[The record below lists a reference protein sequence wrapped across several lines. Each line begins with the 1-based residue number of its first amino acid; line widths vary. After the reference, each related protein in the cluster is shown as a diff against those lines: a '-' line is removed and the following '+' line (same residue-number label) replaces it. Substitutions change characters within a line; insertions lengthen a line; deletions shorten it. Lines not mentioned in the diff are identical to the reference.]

1 MYPTMVVDN
10 FFEDVDKI
18 ISLSKKLKYTSATET
33 DNWPGIRT
41 ESLHLNH
48 YGLFRHIILKILSYY
63 HPTAQVKYDNSLICF
78 SRLKYGDKGKSR
90 FHYDG
95 DTVLA
100 AIIYLSEGNITT
112 GTTLFNKDKK
122 EQIIV
127 GNEFN
132 SMVSYDGSKYHGF
145 TSLEPLKEKE
155 RLTLNV
161 FIKDVEVN
169 YEKIP
174 S

>member
-1 MYPTMVVDN
+1 MYSTMVVDN

-18 ISLSKKLKYTSATET
+18 ISLSKNLKYTPATEI
-33 DNWPGIRT
+33 DNWPGVRT
-41 ESLHLNH
+41 ESLHLDH
-48 YGLFRHIILKILSYY
+48 YGLFDNIILKILNYY
-63 HPTAQVKYDNSLICF
+63 YPAAQVKYNKSLVCF
-78 SRLKYGDKGKSR
+78 SKLKYGDKGKSR

-95 DTVLA
+95 DTTLA
-100 AIIYLSEGNITT
+100 AIIYLSEGDIKT

-161 FIKDVEVN
+161 FIKNVEV
-169 YEKIP
+169 KL
-174 S
+174 

>member
-1 MYPTMVVDN
+1 MYSTMVVDN

-18 ISLSKKLKYTSATET
+18 ISLSKNLKYTPATEI
-33 DNWPGIRT
+33 DNWPGVRT
-41 ESLHLNH
+41 ESLHLDH
-48 YGLFRHIILKILSYY
+48 YGLFDNIILKILNYY
-63 HPTAQVKYDNSLICF
+63 YPAAQVKYNKSLVCF
-78 SRLKYGDKGKSR
+78 SKLKYGDKGKSR

-95 DTVLA
+95 DTVLG
-100 AIIYLSEGNITT
+100 AIVYLSEGDIKT

-145 TSLEPLKEKE
+145 TSLEPLREKE

-161 FIKDVEVN
+161 FIKNLEV
-169 YEKIP
+169 KL
-174 S
+174 

>member
-1 MYPTMVVDN
+1 MVVDN

-18 ISLSKKLKYTSATET
+18 IDLSKKLKYYPATKET

-48 YGLFRHIILKILSYY
+48 YDLFRNIILKILNYY
-63 HPTAQVKYDNSLICF
+63 HPNAQVKYDNSLICF
-78 SRLKYGDKGKSR
+78 SKLKYGDKGKTR

-95 DTVLA
+95 DTALA
-100 AIIYLSEGNITT
+100 TIIYLSEGNIET
-112 GTTLFNKDKK
+112 GTTLFNKNKK
-122 EQIIV
+122 KQIIV

-145 TSLEPLKEKE
+145 TSLKPLREKE

-161 FIKDVEVN
+161 FIKNVEV
-169 YEKIP
+169 KL
-174 S
+174 

>member
-1 MYPTMVVDN
+1 MVVDN

-18 ISLSKKLKYTSATET
+18 ISLSKNLKYTPATEI
-33 DNWPGIRT
+33 DNWPGVRT
-41 ESLHLNH
+41 ESLHLDH
-48 YGLFRHIILKILSYY
+48 YGLFDNIILKILNYY
-63 HPTAQVKYDNSLICF
+63 YPAAQVKYNKSLVCF
-78 SRLKYGDKGKSR
+78 SKLKYGDKGKSR

-100 AIIYLSEGNITT
+100 AIVYLSEGDIKT

-145 TSLEPLKEKE
+145 TSLEPLREKE

-161 FIKDVEVN
+161 FIKNLEV
-169 YEKIP
+169 KL
-174 S
+174 

>member
-1 MYPTMVVDN
+1 MYSTMVVDN

-18 ISLSKKLKYTSATET
+18 ISLSKNLKYTPATEI
-33 DNWPGIRT
+33 DNWPGVRT
-41 ESLHLNH
+41 ESLHLDH
-48 YGLFRHIILKILSYY
+48 YGLFDNIILKILNYY
-63 HPTAQVKYDNSLICF
+63 YPAAQVKYNKSLVCF
-78 SRLKYGDKGKSR
+78 SKLKYGDKGKSR

-100 AIIYLSEGNITT
+100 AIVYLSEGDIKT

-145 TSLEPLKEKE
+145 TSLEPLREKE

-161 FIKDVEVN
+161 FIKNLEV
-169 YEKIP
+169 KL
-174 S
+174 

>member
-1 MYPTMVVDN
+1 MVVDN
-10 FFEDVDKI
+10 FFEDIDKI

-48 YGLFRHIILKILSYY
+48 YGLFRNIILKILNYY
-63 HPTAQVKYDNSLICF
+63 HPTAHVRYSNSLVCF
-78 SRLKYGDKGKSR
+78 SKLKYGDKGKSR
-90 FHYDG
+90 LHYDG

-100 AIIYLSEGNITT
+100 AVIYLSEGDIET
-112 GTTLFNKDKK
+112 GTTIFNKNKK
-122 EQIIV
+122 KQIIV

-132 SMVSYDGSKYHGF
+132 SMVAYDGNKYHGF
-145 TSLEPLKEKE
+145 TSLKPLREKE

-161 FIKDVEVN
+161 FINNVEVN
-169 YEKIP
+169 YEKFP
-174 S
+174 STYPL